1 MEGRANVAR
10 GWDGARFFL
19 VIGLL
24 LSIAA
29 AVLVYDTR
37 SFVEQGNRVN

>member
-1 MEGRANVAR
+1 MT
-10 GWDGARFFL
+10 WLLSARFV

-29 AVLVYDTR
+29 ALVWAAADDD
-37 SFVEQGNRVN
+37 E